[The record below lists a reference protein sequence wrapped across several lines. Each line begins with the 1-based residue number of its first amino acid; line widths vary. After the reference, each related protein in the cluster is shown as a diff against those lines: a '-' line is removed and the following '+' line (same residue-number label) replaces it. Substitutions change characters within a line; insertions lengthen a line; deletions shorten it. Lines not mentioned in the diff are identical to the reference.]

1 MNIETIIS
9 NLLNGEPVH
18 DAIMIGI
25 AFIFAYTFYQ
35 CIFSAMFSI
44 FSKN

>member
-9 NLLNGEPVH
+9 DLLNGEPVH

-25 AFIFAYTFYQ
+25 AFIFAYEFYRVF
-35 CIFSAMFSI
+35 FSAVFSI
-44 FSKN
+44 FKN

>member
-9 NLLNGEPVH
+9 NLLNGEPIH

-25 AFIFAYTFYQ
+25 AFIFAYEFYKVL
-35 CIFSAMFSI
+35 FSSVFSI
-44 FSKN
+44 FKN